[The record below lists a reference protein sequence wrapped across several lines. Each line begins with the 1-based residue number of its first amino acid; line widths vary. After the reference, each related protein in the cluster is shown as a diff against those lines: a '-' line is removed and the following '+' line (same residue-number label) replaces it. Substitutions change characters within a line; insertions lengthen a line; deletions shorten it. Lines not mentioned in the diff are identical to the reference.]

1 MDFTI
6 LRGSTFLSHVVGFT
20 VAAKYIE
27 TLLILYIGSM
37 QETDLVWTNLMPN
50 RSGKVKIRTNW
61 CHSRPLKMSGCILLR
76 LIQLDP
82 DEFVVIPIYIVYYL
96 QRTLCVKILVSHR
109 GQDVLLITSYKTYR
123 LYILHNFPET
133 TIILQNAADK
143 LTKSSWF
150 VLQFRVVIVQS

>member
-50 RSGKVKIRTNW
+50 RSGKVKIRTN
-61 CHSRPLKMSGCILLR
+61 
-76 LIQLDP
+76 
-82 DEFVVIPIYIVYYL
+82 
-96 QRTLCVKILVSHR
+96 
-109 GQDVLLITSYKTYR
+109 
-123 LYILHNFPET
+123 
-133 TIILQNAADK
+133 
-143 LTKSSWF
+143 
-150 VLQFRVVIVQS
+150 